1 MRTAILLILPFA
13 AFPFGHQQA
22 LAPLRLFDCCSRLGS
37 LALVRSCSFA
47 TLDKRVKKSAPGVD
61 GRTIQLSVD
70 IFSFSLFFF
79 CGLPYLFTLSS
90 SRYALL
96 LGLAWRWADECDIG
110 PGPLFFIFWFL
121 C

>member
-70 IFSFSLFFF
+70 IFSFSLFF
-79 CGLPYLFTLSS
+79 LWSALSLYLVKFSICPPFGIS
-90 SRYALL
+90 VAL
-96 LGLAWRWADECDIG
+96 G
-110 PGPLFFIFWFL
+110 
-121 C
+121 